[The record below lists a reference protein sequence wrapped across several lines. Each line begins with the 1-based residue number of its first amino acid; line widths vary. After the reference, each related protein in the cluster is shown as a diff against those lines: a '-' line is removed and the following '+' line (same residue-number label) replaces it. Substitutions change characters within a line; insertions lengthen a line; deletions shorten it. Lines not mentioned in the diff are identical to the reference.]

1 MLPGRAGRPAVACSD
16 NAPCFGKGLK
26 EPPGANDLPAS
37 RLILVAIAV
46 VWRGDSVLV
55 SRRPRGVH
63 QGGLCEFP
71 GGKVEPGESAAQA
84 VVRELAEE
92 TGLTARDARPLIRF
106 HWDYGDRRLHF
117 DVFTVCSF
125 DGDVRG
131 DARWAPADALRAAD
145 FPPAS
150 RVIINALRLP
160 EHYLITPA
168 VGDRRRFIR
177 CFRRALEN
185 GVRLAVLRD
194 ERLDDAACAEVAR
207 EMADEAAPFGA
218 KVLLH
223 NRGIGAGDT
232 DVSSVGGVGS
242 GSGVDVGGSGG
253 LTGKTTFAGVHL
265 SAAALLQCRGRPV
278 PADRWFA
285 ASCHNARELQAAV
298 AAGADFAVLGPVR
311 ATPSHPGAAPLGW
324 PAFAALTANLPLP
337 VYAIGGMTPHDV
349 VLCRRHGGHGIAAI
363 RGLWRDA

>member
-1 MLPGRAGRPAVACSD
+1 LPD
-16 NAPCFGKGLK
+16 
-26 EPPGANDLPAS
+26 S
-37 RLILVAIAV
+37 RSIPVAIAV
-46 VWRGDSVLV
+46 VRRGDSVLV
-55 SRRPRGVH
+55 SRRRRGAH

-71 GGKVEPGESAAQA
+71 GGKVGPGESAHQA
-84 VVRELAEE
+84 VARELAEE
-92 TGLTARDARPLIRF
+92 TGLTARDTRPLIAF
-106 HWDYGDRRLHF
+106 SWDYADRRLHF
-117 DVFTVCSF
+117 DVFTVRSF
-125 DGDVRG
+125 DGDARG
-131 DARWAPADALRAAD
+131 GARWVAADALRAAD

-168 VGDRRRFIR
+168 VGDRRHFIR
-177 CFRRALEN
+177 CFRRALQN

-207 EMADEAAPFGA
+207 EMADEAAAFGA

-223 NRGIGAGDT
+223 NR
-232 DVSSVGGVGS
+232 SVG
-242 GSGVDVGGSGG
+242 
-253 LTGKTTFAGVHL
+253 KTSFVGVHL

-311 ATPSHPGAAPLGW
+311 ATPSHADAAPLGW

-337 VYAIGGMTPHDV
+337 VYAIGGMKPHDAA
-349 VLCRRHGGHGIAAI
+349 LCRRHGGHGIAAI
-363 RGLWRDA
+363 RGLWPAA

>member
-1 MLPGRAGRPAVACSD
+1 
-16 NAPCFGKGLK
+16 
-26 EPPGANDLPAS
+26 
-37 RLILVAIAV
+37 
-46 VWRGDSVLV
+46 VLV
-55 SRRPRGVH
+55 SRRPRGAH

-71 GGKVEPGESAAQA
+71 GGKVEPGESAHQA
-84 VVRELAEE
+84 VARELAEE
-92 TGLTARDARPLIRF
+92 TGLTARDARPLIAF
-106 HWDYGDRRLHF
+106 NWDYADRRLHL

-131 DARWAPADALRAAD
+131 DARWMPADALRAAD

-168 VGDRRRFIR
+168 VGDRRHFIR
-177 CFRRALEN
+177 CFRRALQN

-194 ERLDDAACAEVAR
+194 ESLDDAACAEVAR
-207 EMADEAAPFGA
+207 EMADEAAAFGA

-223 NRGIGAGDT
+223 SRGVGAGGVYDVGAGVGDGVGAGD
-232 DVSSVGGVGS
+232 DGGIGSDDGVGS
-242 GSGVDVGGSGG
+242 GIGGDVSGISA
-253 LTGKTTFAGVHL
+253 KTAFAGVHL
-265 SAAALLQCRGRPV
+265 SAAALLQCRSRPV

-311 ATPSHPGAAPLGW
+311 ATPSHANAAPLGW

-337 VYAIGGMTPHDV
+337 VYAIGGMKPHDAA
-349 VLCRRHGGHGIAAI
+349 LCRRHGGHGIAAI

>member
-1 MLPGRAGRPAVACSD
+1 M
-16 NAPCFGKGLK
+16 
-26 EPPGANDLPAS
+26 
-37 RLILVAIAV
+37 
-46 VWRGDSVLV
+46 LV

-71 GGKVEPGESAAQA
+71 GGKIEPGESAAQA
-84 VVRELAEE
+84 VARELAEE

-117 DVFTVCSF
+117 DVFTVHSF

-131 DARWAPADALRAAD
+131 DARWAPADTLRAAD

-168 VGDRRRFIR
+168 VGDRRHFIR
-177 CFRRALEN
+177 CFRRALQN

-223 NRGIGAGDT
+223 NRGVT
-232 DVSSVGGVGS
+232 
-242 GSGVDVGGSGG
+242 
-253 LTGKTTFAGVHL
+253 KTASIAGVHL
-265 SAAALLQCRGRPV
+265 SAAALLQCCARPV

-311 ATPSHPGAAPLGW
+311 ATPSHADAAPLGW

-337 VYAIGGMTPHDV
+337 VYAIGGMEPRDAA
-349 VLCRRHGGHGIAAI
+349 LCRRHGGHGIAAI